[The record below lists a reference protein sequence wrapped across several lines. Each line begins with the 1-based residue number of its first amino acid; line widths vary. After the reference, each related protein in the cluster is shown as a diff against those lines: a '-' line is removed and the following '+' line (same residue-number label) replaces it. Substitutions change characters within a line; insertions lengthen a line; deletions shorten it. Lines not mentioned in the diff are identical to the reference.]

1 MRFNIVQKNLNKSR
15 QKPTIPRKLAFYP
28 IKQSPQGKPNERHCG
43 TGNKQKVRH
52 RYAPASRRRQA
63 IIFRD
68 QASTARW
75 MRPDGLLRKRRA
87 KVSNSSDKSVR

>member
-1 MRFNIVQKNLNKSR
+1 MRFTIVQKNLNKSS
-15 QKPTIPRKLAFYP
+15 QKPTILGKLAFYP
-28 IKQSPQGKPNERHCG
+28 NKRSPQGKPNERHCG

-52 RYAPASRRRQA
+52 RYGPDPRRRQA

-68 QASTARW
+68 QARTARW
-75 MRPDGLLRKRRA
+75 MRPEGLLRKRRA